1 MNRRNTLK
9 TLAAATGGIAGLSLI
24 EWKWHVVEDYLN
36 PTFFS
41 RKEQEVL
48 TAIADTII
56 PAGPGKPAVDTGE
69 PKMIGALSTGTEKY
83 LMKLL
88 ERCYEKE
95 VQDNVKIQLAAV
107 EASAEGQFDSSFAGC
122 TQAQREELLMARAAS
137 EVKEEKD
144 FFDLMKSETIRGFTT
159 TQEVMVDYLEYK
171 IAPGFYNGC
180 AEVKALA

>member
-56 PAGPGKPAVDTGE
+56 PPGPGKSDTGE

-88 ERCYEKE
+88 EKCYEKE

-107 EASAEGQFDSSFAGC
+107 EASAENQLSNSFAGC
-122 TQAQREELLMARAAS
+122 TQAQREGLLMARANS

-159 TQEVMVDYLEYK
+159 TQEVMMDYLEYK

-180 AEVKALA
+180 AEVKPLA